1 MPPKSHATKDE
12 FFLMGKQLLNRV
24 MIKLAQVLIF
34 QLHCGFLNPFRLP
47 SGLSL

>member
-1 MPPKSHATKDE
+1 MSPKSHETTDE
-12 FFLMGKQLLNRV
+12 FILMVKQLLNRV

-34 QLHCGFLNPFRLP
+34 QPHCGFPNPSQLP